1 MAIQRKAI
9 SLEGQSVF
17 CLLRC
22 FAFAALIV
30 GTVPPARAEAVARA
44 PKVTSYCFERVTDD
58 DRPRPICIS
67 LAHYTADV
75 CRAIERDAAIWQL
88 PPGFFARLI
97 WQESQFDANAVSS
110 AGAEGIA
117 QFIPTTAQLQGLQN
131 PYDPAEALARS
142 AQYLRLLA
150 DKFGNLGLAAAAYNG
165 GEGAAAR
172 FIAGTGYLAVETLNY
187 VQIITGIPMDD
198 WLVGSVEQA
207 NFDLQSNKPFETA
220 CIELAENNRVRN
232 FEPPTGIVRP
242 WGVQV
247 AQFFSQAT
255 ARGAFARAQAR
266 FDAVLGNEDLMLV
279 AKRNPN
285 FGRALRFTA
294 EIGRDTSVDAAKL
307 CAALRQAGGA
317 CIVVRN

>member
-1 MAIQRKAI
+1 M
-9 SLEGQSVF
+9 F

-22 FAFAALIV
+22 FALTALIV
-30 GTVPPARAEAVARA
+30 GTVPPARAEAVAPA
-44 PKVTSYCFERVTDD
+44 PKITSYCFERVTDD
-58 DRPRPICIS
+58 DRPRLICIS

-75 CRAIERDAAIWQL
+75 CRAIERNAAMWQL
-88 PPGFFARLI
+88 PSGFFARLI

-110 AGAEGIA
+110 AGAQGIA
-117 QFIPTTAQLQGLQN
+117 QFIPSTAQLQGLQN

-142 AQYLRLLA
+142 AQYLRFLT

-187 VQIITGIPMDD
+187 VEVITGIRVDD
-198 WLVGSVEQA
+198 WLIGGVERA
-207 NFDLQSNKPFETA
+207 NFDLQPNKPFEAA
-220 CIELAENNRVRN
+220 CVELAENNRVKN
-232 FEPPTGIVRP
+232 FEPPTAIVRP

-255 ARGAFARAQAR
+255 ARSAFDRARAR
-266 FDAVLGNEDLMLV
+266 FGAVLGGEDLMLV

-294 EIGRDTSVDAAKL
+294 EIGRDTSADAAEL
-307 CAALRQAGGA
+307 CAALRHAGGA